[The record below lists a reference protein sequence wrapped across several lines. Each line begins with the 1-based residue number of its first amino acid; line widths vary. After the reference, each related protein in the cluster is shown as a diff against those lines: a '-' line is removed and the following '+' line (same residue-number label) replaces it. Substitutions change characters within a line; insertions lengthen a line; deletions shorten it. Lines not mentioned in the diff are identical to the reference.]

1 MDIFGTQRAIE
12 RAIERR
18 REANKLRDDLFQIIL
33 DGLDYL
39 YKAGLMKSDEYFK
52 WRLEFD
58 KQRYNI
64 AD

>member
-33 DGLDYL
+33 DGQDYL